1 MILLLGLILRVIGLE
16 SRSLQYDDTFSIFL
30 SARSLPEILR
40 GTAADTMPPLYYF
53 LLHFWML
60 LGQSAWFIR
69 LLSVILSLTA
79 VFLLYRLV
87 ACWFGRAAA
96 GWAAFLAAISPLL
109 IYHGQD
115 VRMYALL
122 VVCQLGYLWFFTRIC
137 QGEANRD
144 VSANVLVGAKHA
156 GQDRVY
162 LQRTQYARFALPVTN
177 HSDYLSEFLAVGKGE
192 ACVERCI

>member
-16 SRSLQYDDTFSIFL
+16 SRSVQYDDTFSIFL

-122 VVCQLGYLWFFTRIC
+122 VVCQLGYLWFFTRIW
-137 QGEANRD
+137 QGEALITNVSQGWKPRAKKTKPWKSPLWPRFFSRGLPALGNRWREN
-144 VSANVLVGAKHA
+144 SFPYQTVLA
-156 GQDRVY
+156 
-162 LQRTQYARFALPVTN
+162 
-177 HSDYLSEFLAVGKGE
+177 S
-192 ACVERCI
+192 